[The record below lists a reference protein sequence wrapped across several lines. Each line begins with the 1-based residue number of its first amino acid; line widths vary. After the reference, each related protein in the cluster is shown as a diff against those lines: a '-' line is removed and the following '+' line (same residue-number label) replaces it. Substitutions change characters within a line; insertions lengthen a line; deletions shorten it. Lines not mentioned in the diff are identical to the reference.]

1 MEKQLRYDEAL
12 KIEAC
17 RFVGLAQPFPS
28 HFHEYYVLG
37 LVEQGTRRL
46 TCNGQTC
53 TLRPGSLVLFNPG
66 DTHGCTQCDG
76 GTLDYRALHISRDTM
91 RALAGEITGRAALPI
106 FTPSTIT
113 DNEAAALLRTLHES
127 LLRQQNDATA
137 PEITPLYKEE
147 TLLLLLTLLLRR
159 YSQPFDAPLPPCR
172 AEVDAACQWM
182 QTHYAMH
189 LTLAD
194 IARSASL
201 SKSALL
207 RAFTKEKGVTP
218 YNYLLSIRIGR
229 ARRLLEGGTPPA
241 QAALQ
246 TGFADQSHFTNC
258 FRRFIGLSPGV
269 YREIFAAESTKDEE
283 KRKNNGTTK

>member
-1 MEKQLRYDEAL
+1 MEKQLRYDAAL

-37 LVEQGTRRL
+37 LVEQGDRRL
-46 TCNGQTC
+46 PCNGQTC

-66 DTHGCTQCDG
+66 DAHSCTQCDG

-91 RALAGEITGRAALPI
+91 RALAGEITGRAALPT
-106 FTPSTIT
+106 FAPNVIT
-113 DNEAAALLRTLHES
+113 DAEAAAILHTLHES
-127 LLRQQNDATA
+127 LFCQQNNDAAT
-137 PEITPLYKEE
+137 ETIDKEE
-147 TLLLLLTLLLRR
+147 NLLLLVTLLLRR
-159 YSQPFDAPLPPCR
+159 CSQPFDAPLPPCR
-172 AEVDAACQWM
+172 VEVDAACRFM
-182 QTHYAMH
+182 QTQYAAH

-218 YNYLLSIRIGR
+218 YNYLLSIRIGQ
-229 ARRLLEGGTPPA
+229 ARRLLERGTPPA

-258 FRRFIGLSPGV
+258 FRRFIGLSPGI
-269 YREIFAAESTKDEE
+269 YREIFAAESAKDEE

>member
-37 LVEQGTRRL
+37 LVEQGIRRL
-46 TCNGQTC
+46 TCNSQTC

-76 GTLDYRALHISRDTM
+76 GTLDYRALHISRDIM

-106 FTPSTIT
+106 FTPNTIT
-113 DNEAAALLRTLHES
+113 DEEAAAILRTLHES
-127 LLRQQNDATA
+127 LFRQQNNDTAT
-137 PEITPLYKEE
+137 ETIGKEE
-147 TLLLLLTLLLRR
+147 NLLLLLTLLLRR

-172 AEVDAACQWM
+172 AEVDAACRFM
-182 QTHYAMH
+182 QTHYAAH
-189 LTLAD
+189 ITLAD

-218 YNYLLSIRIGR
+218 YNYLLSIRIGQ
-229 ARRLLEGGTPPA
+229 ARRLLERGTPPA

-269 YREIFAAESTKDEE
+269 YREIFTAESMKDEE
-283 KRKNNGTTK
+283 KRGKHNGTTK